1 MRMSYRQYK
10 QHYSDC
16 KARDYDRADG
26 TIDVDIPYGRM
37 KVSGTRGKK
46 YDTYSLKATD
56 GHTEQVEVPEPIHTY
71 QVWKALGYQVR
82 KGEKAIA
89 KFMIWKYTEKKAK
102 EGNTEAEEGDTV
114 KNNMFMK
121 MSAFFKASQCDR
133 MEVKA

>member
-1 MRMSYRQYK
+1 MTNAMIILGESIRLMK
-10 QHYSDC
+10 EGILE
-16 KARDYDRADG
+16 G
-26 TIDVDIPYGRM
+26 TGEIL
-37 KVSGTRGKK
+37 TFK
-46 YDTYSLKATD
+46 YYD